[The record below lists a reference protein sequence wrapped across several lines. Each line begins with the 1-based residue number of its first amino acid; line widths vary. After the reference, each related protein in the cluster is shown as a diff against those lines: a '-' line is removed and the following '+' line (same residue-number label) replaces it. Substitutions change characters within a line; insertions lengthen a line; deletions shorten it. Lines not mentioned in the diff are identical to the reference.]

1 MHYLF
6 GVPASSCDHT
16 LLAHLGD
23 GYVVGE
29 GGEGGGEGSK
39 MKPCFS
45 LLFFNVRGCY
55 AIYVIVLV

>member
-6 GVPASSCDHT
+6 SVPASSCDHT

-23 GYVVGE
+23 RYVVG
-29 GGEGGGEGSK
+29 GGGGGEGLK